1 MHVSKLLPAAVMTL
15 ALSVMTGCAV
25 DVTTP
30 AEGASSSL
38 QTTGAP
44 STGAAA
50 DSSAGGASGSPPSST
65 AKPLQLTGTNNVQSA
80 DCRGRD
86 TTIEADSSSFFIEG
100 DCGTV
105 TVSGSNNSIYVESAD
120 ILTVRGDVNGVAV
133 KTVSTL
139 RVEGLNNG
147 VVWVRASNGDH
158 PEVTAGG
165 ATNRVARVSEQQYN
179 DALKEDQEL

>member
-1 MHVSKLLPAAVMTL
+1 MHVSKLLPTAVMTL
-15 ALSVMTGCAV
+15 ALSLVTGCAA

-30 AEGASSSL
+30 AKEASSSL

-44 STGAAA
+44 STGAA

-86 TTIEADSSSFFIEG
+86 TTIDAESSSFFIEG

-105 TVSGSNNSIYVESAD
+105 TVSGSHNSIYVESAD
-120 ILTVRGDVNGVAV
+120 ILTVRGNVNGVAV
-133 KTVSTL
+133 KIVSTL
-139 RVEGLNNG
+139 RVEGLNNTAA
-147 VVWVRASNGDH
+147 WVRASNGDH

-165 ATNRVARVSEQQYN
+165 ATNRVVRVSEQQYN
-179 DALKEDQEL
+179 DALTEDQEP

>member
-1 MHVSKLLPAAVMTL
+1 MHVSKLLPTAVMTL
-15 ALSVMTGCAV
+15 ALSLVTGCAV

-30 AEGASSSL
+30 AEEASSSL

-86 TTIEADSSSFFIEG
+86 TTIDADSSSFFIEG

-139 RVEGLNNG
+139 RVEGLHNG

-179 DALKEDQEL
+179 DALKEDQEP